1 MTIPPPPPGPDPG
14 GYYGGRVPPPPPTV
28 QSPSTF
34 GYPATPAGGPFSGP
48 AATFSAA
55 APGKLSPTSVPES
68 VTVACSMLGVFAA
81 VGVYTLIAVLTLSG
95 GSDGA
100 SSDGTTSI
108 TGLSLGMLYG
118 VLWGGSGVINAAA
131 IFYLRQ
137 GNAMARVVT
146 TIICGLWAA
155 YWLRYLVKLA
165 NVSGSTVFVAGS
177 LVHLGELLLL
187 GLAAASTLPAVLLW
201 RPSAKAHFG

>member
-1 MTIPPPPPGPDPG
+1 MTVPPPPPGQDPG
-14 GYYGGRVPPPPPTV
+14 GFFGGRVPPPPPTTL
-28 QSPSTF
+28 SASTF
-34 GYPATPAGGPFSGP
+34 GFPPGPVGGTFGAP
-48 AATFSAA
+48 AATF
-55 APGKLSPTSVPES
+55 APAGPVASRGVPEA

-81 VGVYTLIAVLTLSG
+81 IGVYTLIAALTLSG
-95 GSDGA
+95 GSDSTSTDGA
-100 SSDGTTSI
+100 TSI
-108 TGLSLGMLYG
+108 TGVSLGVLYA
-118 VLWGGSGVINAAA
+118 VLWGGSGLINAAA

-137 GNAMARVVT
+137 GNAMARLVT
-146 TIICGLWAA
+146 SVICGLWAA

-187 GLAAASTLPAVLLW
+187 GLAVASALPAALLW

>member
-1 MTIPPPPPGPDPG
+1 MTIPPPPGGDPG
-14 GYYGGRVPPPPPTV
+14 GFYGGRVPPPPPPTTL
-28 QSPSTF
+28 SASTF
-34 GYPATPAGGPFSGP
+34 GFPPGPVGGPFGAP
-48 AATFSAA
+48 AATF
-55 APGKLSPTSVPES
+55 APAGQSTSRGVPEA

-81 VGVYTLIAVLTLSG
+81 IGVYTLIAVLTLSG
-95 GSDGA
+95 GTDSG

-108 TGLSLGMLYG
+108 TGVSLGVLYG
-118 VLWGGSGVINAAA
+118 VLWGGSGLINAAA

-137 GNAMARVVT
+137 GNALARLVT
-146 TIICGLWAA
+146 SVICGLWAA

-165 NVSGSTVFVAGS
+165 HVSGSTVFVAGS

-187 GLAAASTLPAVLLW
+187 GLAVASALPAALLW